1 MEQKKLEIEYNNQTY
16 EKELFSNYKELVNEI
31 DKEFKIPTYKI
42 YDNKEKEI
50 TEENYQNFIK
60 NNNKPKI
67 IIKERFAETK
77 YPENNIII
85 SGMDENV
92 KKKEKKTEVF
102 FLDDSNIENSSKQ
115 NIKINEKKNDNEKQS
130 KEKKENK
137 DNENKNRDKEKELY
151 DKIQNLE
158 NENKQ
163 LKEKIKSLKN
173 ENNELKEKLLNE
185 KKIENLN
192 NTLKDHLE
200 NEIEQF
206 KENFINEILKY
217 NKKILIKE
225 IKSNNQLIH
234 KKYKC
239 ENCKEL
245 IIEIR
250 YKCNKCLNY
259 NLCEKCYNDLK
270 KNKLLHEHEYKNFS
284 EKDTIKHSDNISNS
298 QSKNNNINNTHHQ
311 KSSSVE
317 KNSQNIIIQ
326 NNNDYSYTTKGN
338 QIIKKTVKVGEK
350 SLVIHITIKNNGRYI
365 YDEDSKLVCDP
376 KSEIKCDSVKIKPL
390 KPNEEEI
397 VYVFFNDLDKY
408 EKGHEYSTYL
418 NLKVGNKIIGK
429 EIQIKLIILMED
441 SEYLKRFRE
450 DFNLGNNY
458 SDSKLLKYLKNFDY
472 NFNKAFQAFVN
483 NNNNN

>member
-31 DKEFKIPTYKI
+31 DKEFKIPTYQI

-67 IIKERFAETK
+67 IIKEIFTESK

-163 LKEKIKSLKN
+163 LKEKIKNLEN

-192 NTLKDHLE
+192 NT
-200 NEIEQF
+200 
-206 KENFINEILKY
+206 
-217 NKKILIKE
+217 
-225 IKSNNQLIH
+225 
-234 KKYKC
+234 
-239 ENCKEL
+239 
-245 IIEIR
+245 
-250 YKCNKCLNY
+250 
-259 NLCEKCYNDLK
+259 
-270 KNKLLHEHEYKNFS
+270 
-284 EKDTIKHSDNISNS
+284 
-298 QSKNNNINNTHHQ
+298 
-311 KSSSVE
+311 
-317 KNSQNIIIQ
+317 
-326 NNNDYSYTTKGN
+326 YTSKGN

-408 EKGHEYSTYL
+408 EKGHEYLTYL

-429 EIQIKLIILMED
+429 QIQIKLIILMED

>member
-31 DKEFKIPTYKI
+31 DKEFKIPTYQI

-67 IIKERFAETK
+67 IIKEIFTESK

-158 NENKQ
+158 KENKQ
-163 LKEKIKSLKN
+163 LKEKIKNLEN

-259 NLCEKCYNDLK
+259 NLCEKCYNDLMN
-270 KNKLLHEHEYKNFS
+270 NKLINGHKHKNFIK
-284 EKDTIKHSDNISNS
+284 KDRNEYSDD
-298 QSKNNNINNTHHQ
+298 NN
-311 KSSSVE
+311 
-317 KNSQNIIIQ
+317 
-326 NNNDYSYTTKGN
+326 YSYSYSTKGN
-338 QIIKKTVKVGEK
+338 QIIKRKIEKGVKETVVN
-350 SLVIHITIKNNGRYI
+350 VCVQNNGRYT
-365 YDEDSKLVCDP
+365 YEDNSELICDP
-376 KSEIKCDSVKIKPL
+376 QSEIKCDPVKIGAL
-390 KPNEEEI
+390 EPNKTKI
-397 VYVFFNDLDKY
+397 YYVNFYNLDKY
-408 EKGHEYSTYL
+408 DKGRQYSTYL
-418 NLKVGNKIIGK
+418 NVKVGNKIIG
-429 EIQIKLIILMED
+429 EQIIIRLNILMDD
-441 SEYLKRFRE
+441 SEYLKRFRKE
-450 DFNLGNNY
+450 YNLEKVY

-472 NFNKAFQAFVN
+472 DFSKAFNALIYN
-483 NNNNN
+483 NCED